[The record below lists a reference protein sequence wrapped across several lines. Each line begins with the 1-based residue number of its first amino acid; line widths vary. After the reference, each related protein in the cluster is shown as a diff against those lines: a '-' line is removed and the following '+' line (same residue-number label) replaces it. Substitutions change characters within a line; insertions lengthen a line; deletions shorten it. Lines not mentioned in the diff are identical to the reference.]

1 MVKLAIIT
9 VGKAKSRLRTTKIKQ
24 VKDFIDIVRRKE
36 ETIAHISRA
45 LRKL

>member
-9 VGKAKSRLRTTKIKQ
+9 VGKAKSRLGTTKIKQ
-24 VKDFIDIVRRKE
+24 VKDFIDDEKE
-36 ETIAHISRA
+36 ETIDHISKA